1 MKMALLAVLFV
12 GLDGLAAGAQEQPG
26 EAPAAP
32 AVRFEA
38 VDVHIEAGAETLAA
52 YQFEFSA
59 ETGDIKIV
67 GIEGGEHPAFA
78 NPPYYDPAALSKDRI
93 IIAAF
98 STSKELPRGRTR
110 VARVHLQITGDA
122 EPEYVVKVTAAAT
135 STGEEIAATGTIA
148 QGEGE

>member
-1 MKMALLAVLFV
+1 MRMTVLTVVLAS
-12 GLDGLAAGAQEQPG
+12 LAGIAARAQEQTD
-26 EAPAAP
+26 EAPARP

-38 VDVHIEAGAETLAA
+38 VDVRIEPGAEPLAA

-59 ETGDIKIV
+59 GAGDVKIV
-67 GIEGGEHPAFA
+67 GVEGGEHRAFA
-78 NPPYYDPAALSKDRI
+78 NPPYYDPAALSKNRI

-98 STSKELPRGRTR
+98 STSKELPRGQTR
-110 VARVHLQITGDA
+110 VARVHLQITGSIR
-122 EPEYVVKVTAAAT
+122 PEYVVKVMAAAT